1 MTASPMTACMTRT
14 STCPNPEPVI
24 DQGSSNLSAR
34 VAAIARRTWR
44 TYWERRARRATV
56 LILCSL
62 DERTLRDIGISPSE
76 IESCV
81 YGKGGDRPRRYHE
94 SWPWRTRK

>member
-1 MTASPMTACMTRT
+1 MTACVTRT
-14 STCPNPEPVI
+14 STCPNPEPAI
-24 DQGSSNLSAR
+24 DQGSSNLGAR

-81 YGKGGDRPRRYHE
+81 YGRSGDRPRRYHE
-94 SWPWRTRK
+94 SWPWRKRG